1 MRTHDSPMHGLDFCH
16 GCWSEMRGG
25 AGILEAIDYFGSRDK
40 IFYVHMRDVI
50 GAADNF
56 VECWL
61 GDGNSNI
68 LAVMRKLKA
77 VRFDGIMITDHV
89 PRMADDTP
97 WCHRGR
103 AYTIGY
109 MRALLDVINA

>member
-1 MRTHDSPMHGLDFCH
+1 MSSKPCLYRCCSFIATGHTS
-16 GCWSEMRGG
+16 
-25 AGILEAIDYFGSRDK
+25 LEAIDYFGSRGK
-40 IFYVHMRDVI
+40 ILYVHMRDVI
-50 GAADNF
+50 GAADKF